1 MQLCSNAAELCEVQ
15 KLKGV
20 TALSSK
26 AVTAGLTEQHWC
38 SWHEQVSQ
46 ASVMCIFAEMQQ
58 RWVMQKLKGV
68 TALSSKAVTAGLMEQ
83 HWCNW
88 HQQVP
93 KLQCCASLLKCS
105 SSVRSAKTHRC
116 DCTDKH
122 RCLQLASKEQHWCS
136 WHEQVSQASVMCIFA
151 QMHQSCVNCKNS
163 KV

>member
-38 SWHEQVSQ
+38 
-46 ASVMCIFAEMQQ
+46 
-58 RWVMQKLKGV
+58 
-68 TALSSKAVTAGLMEQ
+68 
-83 HWCNW
+83 NW

-105 SSVRSAKTHRC
+105 SGVRSAKTHRC
-116 DCTDKH
+116 DCTVKQG
-122 RCLQLASKEQHWCS
+122 CLQLASKEQHWCS

-151 QMHQSCVNCKNS
+151 EMQQRCVMQKLIGVTALSSKAVTAGLTEQHWCSWHEQVSQASVLCNFAQMHQSCVKCKNS

>member
-1 MQLCSNAAELCEVQ
+1 MCIFAQMQQRWVMQ

-68 TALSSKAVTAGLMEQ
+68 TALSSKAVTAGL
-83 HWCNW
+83 
-88 HQQVP
+88 
-93 KLQCCASLLKCS
+93 
-105 SSVRSAKTHRC
+105 
-116 DCTDKH
+116 
-122 RCLQLASKEQHWCS
+122 
-136 WHEQVSQASVMCIFA
+136 
-151 QMHQSCVNCKNS
+151 
-163 KV
+163 